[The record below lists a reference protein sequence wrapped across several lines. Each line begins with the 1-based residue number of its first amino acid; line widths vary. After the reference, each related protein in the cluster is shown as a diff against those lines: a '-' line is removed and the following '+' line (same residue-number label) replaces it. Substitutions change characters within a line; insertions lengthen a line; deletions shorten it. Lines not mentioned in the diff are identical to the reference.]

1 MEFNGGKSF
10 ELISGP
16 GSLHVLLL
24 EQILNLAHG
33 RSETSVDV
41 SLSDHFFGWIFALG
55 PSVKIVSPAKA
66 VRQFR
71 NELDAMRALYK

>member
-1 MEFNGGKSF
+1 MDIIVYS
-10 ELISGP
+10 
-16 GSLHVLLL
+16 VW
-24 EQILNLAHG
+24 
-33 RSETSVDV
+33 SETSVDV

-55 PSVKIVSPAKA
+55 SSVKIVSPAKA